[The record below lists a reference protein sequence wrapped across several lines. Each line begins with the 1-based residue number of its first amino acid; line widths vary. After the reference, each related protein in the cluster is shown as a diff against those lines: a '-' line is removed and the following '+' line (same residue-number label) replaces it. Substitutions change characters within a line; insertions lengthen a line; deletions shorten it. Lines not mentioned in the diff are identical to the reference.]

1 MKKFLFCT
9 TLIAA
14 CLASSIRAASV
25 GPAGYFTD
33 FPAQPPASDWA
44 TLNITGAAGD
54 ITNSVQMDTAVAALA
69 ASGITAR
76 CASSNANPP
85 NAVAAAVWSTTG
97 YMQTRATAN
106 RYCALMATLVNAT
119 GSNVTSANISYSF
132 VTNLLVAEQVLGQR
146 AYYSLTGLASSW
158 VNIPE
163 FSSAASGTLSAS
175 LSIAWND
182 GSPLYLLFTDDNGSG
197 TPDTACQIDDF
208 SVTTGGGS
216 ASGGFVNLTAPA
228 DGASFVA
235 GITFAV
241 NGLASGSV
249 TDMGFYLDG
258 LLFGSDITVP
268 FGITFS
274 NIALGPHLL
283 TAVGNSSAT
292 SAPVNITI
300 VPNNPP
306 SVALVTT
313 SGSNTLVGLN
323 ITNTA
328 TITDLDPGGSI
339 QRVEFYLDGALR
351 FTDTTSP
358 YTYELCDI
366 TAGPHVVMAVAIDQG
381 SARGTNSNS
390 LTATNPTDVTV
401 LIPNGSTWKYLDKGS
416 NGSTNTPSWESPL
429 FDDTGWSNG
438 VAELGYGDSG
448 NNRPET
454 TLVGFG
460 PSGTAK
466 YITTYFRKTFTVTD
480 PAAYTNLIVRL
491 LRDDGGVAYL
501 NGVEV
506 FRSFMTNGAF
516 TFTTLAGLA
525 GAGPAAGDDG
535 TVYQSK
541 TNASTLVAGP
551 NVIAVE
557 IHQDTAGS
565 SDISFDLMLWG
576 QGPAGPVLT
585 ITPADATH
593 ADVSWLISGSAGY
606 VLETKD
612 DLNNAWGLAADL
624 DVPDAT
630 RHHVNVDTSTAN
642 RFFRLNKP

>member
-1 MKKFLFCT
+1 MRRFLFCT
-9 TLIAA
+9 TVIAA
-14 CLASSIRAASV
+14 CLATSLHAASV
-25 GPAGYFTD
+25 GPAGYSTD
-33 FPAQPPASDWA
+33 FASQPPASDWS
-44 TLNITGAAGD
+44 TLSIAGAAGD
-54 ITNSVQMDTAVAALA
+54 ITNNVQMDTAVAARI
-69 ASGITAR
+69 ASGITAQ

-85 NAVAAAVWSTTG
+85 NAVGAAVWSTSG
-97 YMQTRATAN
+97 YLQTRPSNN
-106 RYCALMATLVNAT
+106 RYGALMATLVNAT
-119 GSNVTSANISYSF
+119 GSNVTTVDISYSY
-132 VTNLLVAEQVLGQR
+132 VTNLLVVEQVQGQR
-146 AYYSLTGLASSW
+146 TYYSLTGLANSW
-158 VNIPE
+158 VAIPE

-182 GSPLYLLFTDDNGSG
+182 GSPLYLLFADDNGSG
-197 TPDTACQIDDF
+197 TPDTSCQIDNF
-208 SVTTGGGS
+208 SVTTSGGS

-228 DGASFVA
+228 DGASFVE

-241 NGLASGSV
+241 NALASGSF

-258 LLFGSDITVP
+258 ILFGSDTTVP

-274 NIALGPHLL
+274 NVALGPHIL

-323 ITNTA
+323 LTNTA
-328 TITDLDPGGSI
+328 TVTDTDPGGSI

-351 FTDTTSP
+351 VTDTTSP

-366 TAGPHVVMAVAIDQG
+366 TAGPHVVMAVAMDQAG
-381 SARGTNSNS
+381 ARGTNSNS

-401 LIPNGSTWKYLDKGS
+401 LIPNGSTWKYLDNGS
-416 NGSTNTPSWESPL
+416 DASTNTPSWNSPL

-460 PSGTAK
+460 PSTTAK
-466 YITTYFRKTFTVTD
+466 YITTYFRKTFTVAD
-480 PAAYTNLIVRL
+480 PAAYTNLIIRL

-525 GAGPAAGDDG
+525 GAGPNVGDDG
-535 TVYQSK
+535 TVYQSA
-541 TNASTLVAGP
+541 TNANTLVAGP

-557 IHQDTAGS
+557 IHQDAAGS
-565 SDISFDLMLWG
+565 SDISFDLMLWA
-576 QGPAGPVLT
+576 QGPVGPALT
-585 ITPADATH
+585 ITPTDATH
-593 ADVSWLISGSAGY
+593 ADISWLINGSAGY
-606 VLETKD
+606 LLETKT
-612 DLNNAWGLAADL
+612 DLNAAWILATDL

-630 RHHVNVDTSTAN
+630 RHHVNVDTSTGH